1 MCSIPPLR
9 PYKTQKHNTATS
21 RCPATVVLAAA
32 FGLVFLANGALAQV
46 QESTAPI
53 ISSGVRGSTP
63 GQISVTAEPSQWS
76 ATQLPPASQPPIES
90 IGPGSEIRSFLAPGV
105 PQDAAREALRRA
117 WVADPAIRTYIGPS
131 ENSWDFNAPDG
142 VPGFG
147 SPISTEADR
156 VLTKEAEHRPL
167 SSSDIRETDRNTS
180 GR

>member
-1 MCSIPPLR
+1 MCSIQPLR
-9 PYKTQKHNTATS
+9 NYKTQKHNTATS
-21 RCPATVVLAAA
+21 RCSATVELAAA

-46 QESTAPI
+46 QESTVPI
-53 ISSGVRGSTP
+53 LSSGVRGSTA
-63 GQISVTAEPSQWS
+63 QISVTAEPSQWS

-90 IGPGSEIRSFLAPGV
+90 IGRGSEIRSFLAPGV

-147 SPISTEADR
+147 SPITTEADR

-167 SSSDIRETDRNTS
+167 TPSDIRETDLNTS